1 MIQTMIEIGLY
12 LITAILLGYLF
23 GWLIT
28 KTLLEEKY
36 EKRLKKYYDENAE
49 EIREAKKIKQELLHY
64 KKTNKEL
71 LEENNKL
78 ALSYNGQ
85 KYVLDENNA
94 TLDEFQRLLK
104 SKNDIIEKLTTK
116 LSMLEDKQ
124 LALKKKYDA
133 EIDAFLFER
142 IDITQKYKALLNKL
156 KKSDNFRDIENHNSW
171 FSKMF
176 STPSKS

>member
-1 MIQTMIEIGLY
+1 MIEIGLY